1 MEFSNILLCRN
12 IQSLSSTMCS
22 IPGLP
27 TPGSEVSVLLTRVNP
42 NPSSGLVELWVNI
55 DDGRK
60 HIYQQ
65 LREEIQIPERKFDGA
80 EGKPGELCLVSVS
93 EVWHRARIVSSDS
106 ENYHVYLIDQGQSH
120 VTCVDALARG
130 KCDSFLLPPEIESYL
145 LANVLMPEDDWPE
158 NAKTLLKSLTGKK
171 FNGLVQHV
179 LMPDRIILLDVPD
192 VSKVLCEHGFAKTL
206 AADEFKC
213 FALKCLNLSKGEN
226 FQSHRLRQGENPKV
240 SCPVEKHVQ
249 FFYPELLT
257 NTFEMVNVTV
267 ATNPQ
272 NIFCKL
278 LIFSKALKILSEQM
292 HRHYEKSS
300 DLTEEQP
307 KNCGEP
313 CAAKGSDGRWH
324 RSLLRQNV
332 SSDGSVEVLHVDEGK
347 TELVP
352 VEDIKPL
359 NEKFLRMP
367 VVTYPCCLHGVKDD
381 DKGWTRDQIDYLKS
395 QLRVHTVIARFDHHN
410 ISQGVYYV
418 TLFANSDASIN
429 NFFIKRE
436 GLSSPFRMGHDS
448 NIHNEPI
455 PSFVS
460 LLGNEQSTDVQNKFS
475 TNGGVPDESTPST
488 ESRAVSGGAEDVPST
503 GTNEHVKDVLEH
515 QDTFVQNNGHLSTA
529 FISDVQIACDNHV
542 YSEGSNVNVNIS
554 CIESLQ
560 KFWCQARENAESLG
574 LLMRALQKHY
584 AFTHPQPLVESICV
598 ARNPSDGM
606 WYRAKIIASQC
617 SPLVDVRFID
627 YGQTQKVPLK
637 DVRPID
643 PDFLRLNAQAF
654 QCCLFNPNDRTDA
667 SVTWSECE
675 LGEFRRFVDSGVLS
689 STGLKCVIRAVTSD
703 ADGVLLN
710 VVDIETPSDSASKL
724 LAQRCTQA
732 ETHKEIP
739 PQVSTDAYS
748 YSSFSVVEGSKEK
761 VVVTSSESI
770 GHFYCN
776 LEKNSHLLA
785 KVDENIQQFV
795 GRAQRADPPLGVNSL
810 CLAKYTDCQ
819 WYRGRVVEMSK
830 KPKVQFVDYG
840 ETLVVSDSDV
850 CPLPIE
856 ATIARSVPAQAVLL
870 GLFNVPEEVEKEV
883 NQWFANQAVGSSFS
897 ALVVAKG
904 ENGKLL
910 VELFEGSLNVNE
922 MVRERIS
929 QVKQEMTGLDKQ
941 ITHGMKCN
949 NVLNED
955 CLTQK
960 TMNVTISLN
969 TTTHEVDNSNGI
981 CAGEELEMSSM
992 SVTAQEKTLGEGR
1005 QQTLDAILENEQ
1017 AVVTESQILV
1027 DQGDLDDSVQSHL
1040 QENAKT
1046 FKYKMAD
1053 VSPKETEEVYASCI
1067 SGPHYFWCQHT
1078 DTAELDEVSRLAQ
1091 EAGQAQLDLKFQ
1103 ETLSPGSPCLALF
1116 TDNQWY
1122 RAQVIQTLEDAFRVL
1137 FVDYGNESDVNK
1149 ENVRPV
1155 PQGLLGKAPQAFLCT
1170 LDGFDECFGHWDDGV
1185 YDAFYSLL
1193 VDKPIRVRVLAM
1205 QDHSEGALTQHAVQI
1220 ECENEVVNEV
1230 MLKYWKPNDK
1240 KMIPENSQ
1248 SETLL
1253 HRGQIESIVP
1263 CVSTG
1268 DVNTCSYKHPRV
1280 SKNQKEEV
1288 YASCIAEPGYF
1299 WCQYANTEELNDITR
1314 LAQEA
1319 GRAPQDTTLPKTLGP
1334 GSPCLALFSTDGQ
1347 WYRAQIVESHKSD
1360 FHVVF
1365 IDYGNESDVDMKY
1378 VRPLP
1383 QSLLEKTPRAF
1394 LCSLNGF
1401 DRSRGSWDDEVY
1413 DVFHN
1418 LLVDK
1423 LLRLTVIKVEDQLE
1437 GAVPQ
1442 YSVDIECEGVFLSEA
1457 VQKYWRPDAKERL
1470 LASSKAET
1478 LNRDGQ
1484 AKSSVTHQSGYTE
1497 NTNTCAYNRPN
1508 ISPTKKEQ
1516 VYASCIV
1523 EPGYFWC
1530 QHANTEELNGIVQL
1544 SQGAG
1549 QVQLDGTFLQTLSP
1563 GGACLALFSSDNQWY
1578 RAQVIQSLDDAF
1590 HVVFIDYGNE
1600 SDVDKEN
1607 VRPLPQSLL
1616 EMAPQAFLCSLHGF
1630 DESLGS
1636 WDDDIY
1642 DVFYSLLVDKL
1653 LTLTVFGV
1661 EDSEIALPQYK
1672 VQMECRDS
1680 ATCEWLCVNTLVRKH
1695 WNGLDKNDS
1704 SAEGVGSGEQA
1715 TLLPLN
1721 ESHVLFTKV
1730 CVYFILKTSTVK
1742 NVLVEQIF

>member
-42 NPSSGLVELWVNI
+42 NPISGLVELWVNI

-65 LREEIQIPERKFDGA
+65 LRDEIQIPERKFDGS
-80 EGKPGELCLVSVS
+80 EGKPGELCLVFVS
-93 EVWHRARIVSSDS
+93 EEWHRARIVSTES
-106 ENYHVYLIDQGQSH
+106 ENYHVHLIDQGQSH
-120 VTCVDALARG
+120 VTCVDALAWG
-130 KCDSFLLPPEIESYL
+130 KCDSFLLPPEIESCL
-145 LANVLMPEDDWPE
+145 LANALMLEDDWPE
-158 NAKTLLKSLTGKK
+158 NGKTLLKSLTGKK

-179 LMPDRIILLDVPD
+179 LMPDRIILLDIPD
-192 VSKVLCEHGFAKTL
+192 VSKDLCERGFAKTL
-206 AADEFKC
+206 PADEFKC
-213 FALKCLNLSKGEN
+213 FALKCLNLSRGEN
-226 FQSHRLRQGENPKV
+226 FQSYRLRLGENPKA
-240 SCPVEKHVQ
+240 SCPVQ
-249 FFYPELLT
+249 YFYPELLT

-267 ATNPQ
+267 ATDPQ

-278 LIFSKALKILSEQM
+278 VIFTKALKILSEQI
-292 HRHYEKSS
+292 HQHYEESS
-300 DLTEEQP
+300 DLREEQP
-307 KNCGEP
+307 KNCGDP

-324 RSLLRQNV
+324 RSLLKQNV

-347 TELVP
+347 TELVS

-359 NEKFLRMP
+359 HGKFLRMP
-367 VVTYPCCLHGVKDD
+367 VVTYPCCLNGVKDD
-381 DKGWTRDQIDYLKS
+381 DKGWTQDQIDYLKS
-395 QLRVHTVIARFDHHN
+395 QLQLHTVIARFDHHN

-418 TLFANSDASIN
+418 TLYANSDASIN

-436 GLSSPFRMGHDS
+436 GLLAPFRAEHDP
-448 NIHNEPI
+448 NIYNEPI

-460 LLGNEQSTDVQNKFS
+460 LLGGEQSTDAQNKF
-475 TNGGVPDESTPST
+475 TDETIPST
-488 ESRAVSGGAEDVPST
+488 MTRAVSGGVEDVPSA
-503 GTNEHVKDVLEH
+503 GTDDHVKDVLEH
-515 QDTFVQNNGHLSTA
+515 QDTFVQNDGHLSTA

-560 KFWCQARENAESLG
+560 KFWCQTRENAESLG
-574 LLMRALQKHY
+574 LLMQALQKHY
-584 AFTHPQPLVESICV
+584 AFSHPQPLVESICV

-606 WYRAKIIASQC
+606 WYRAKIMASHY

-637 DVRPID
+637 DVRPVD

-654 QCCLFNPNDRTDA
+654 QCCLFNPKDPTNA

-675 LGEFRRFVDSGVLS
+675 LGEFRKFVDSGVLS
-689 STGLKCVIRAVTSD
+689 NSGLKCLIKAVTSD

-710 VVDIETPSDSASKL
+710 VVDIETPSDSASKH
-724 LAQRCTQA
+724 LAQRCARA
-732 ETHKEIP
+732 EAHEEIP

-748 YSSFSVVEGSKEK
+748 CSSFSVVEGSKEK

-795 GRAQRADPPLGVNSL
+795 GQAQCVDHPLGVNSL

-819 WYRGRVVEMSK
+819 WYRGQVVEMSE

-840 ETLVVSDSDV
+840 DTLVVNDSDI

-856 ATIARSVPAQAVLL
+856 ATIARSVPVQAVLL
-870 GLFNVPEEVEKEV
+870 GLFNVPKEVEKEV
-883 NQWFANQAVGSSFS
+883 NQWFANQAVGNSFT

-910 VELFEGSLNVNE
+910 VELLEGSLNVNE

-929 QVKQEMTGLDKQ
+929 QVKQEMPGLDKQ
-941 ITHGMKCN
+941 IPNGMKCN
-949 NVLNED
+949 NVQSED

-969 TTTHEVDNSNGI
+969 TTTHEIDDIDGI
-981 CAGEELEMSSM
+981 CAGEELEMTSM
-992 SVTAQEKTLGEGR
+992 SLTAQENNQEKTLGERR
-1005 QQTLDAILENEQ
+1005 QQTLDTILEIEQ
-1017 AVVTESQILV
+1017 AELAESQILM
-1027 DQGDLDDSVQSHL
+1027 DQGDLDDSIQSHL
-1040 QENAKT
+1040 QENVKT
-1046 FKYKMAD
+1046 CKYKMPD
-1053 VSPKETEEVYASCI
+1053 ISPKETEEMYASCI

-1078 DTAELDEVSRLAQ
+1078 NTVELDEVSKLAQ
-1091 EAGQAQLDLKFQ
+1091 EAGRAQLDLKFHK
-1103 ETLSPGSPCLALF
+1103 TLSPGSPCLALF

-1122 RAQVIQTLEDAFRVL
+1122 RAQVIQMLEDTFRVL
-1137 FVDYGNESDVNK
+1137 FVDYGNESDVDK

-1155 PQGLLGKAPQAFLCT
+1155 PHGLLGKAPQAFLCA
-1170 LDGFDECFGHWDDGV
+1170 LDGFDECLGHWDDGV
-1185 YDAFYSLL
+1185 YDVFYNLL
-1193 VDKPIRVRVLAM
+1193 VDKPIRVRVLAT
-1205 QDHSEGALTQHAVQI
+1205 QDHSESAFTQYAVQI
-1220 ECENEVVNEV
+1220 ECENEVVNNV
-1230 MLKYWKPNDK
+1230 MLKYWKPYDK
-1240 KMIPENSQ
+1240 KMIPENPQ
-1248 SETLL
+1248 SETSL
-1253 HRGQIESIVP
+1253 HCGQIESNVTNVH
-1263 CVSTG
+1263 VSTG
-1268 DVNTCSYKHPRV
+1268 NVNTCSYKHPRV
-1280 SKNQKEEV
+1280 SKNRKEEV
-1288 YASCIAEPGYF
+1288 YASCIVEPGYF
-1299 WCQYANTEELNDITR
+1299 WCQYANTEELNNITS

-1319 GRAPQDTTLPKTLGP
+1319 GRAPQDRTLPKTLGP
-1334 GSPCLALFSTDGQ
+1334 GSPCLALFSSDSQ
-1347 WYRAQIVESHKSD
+1347 WYRAQIVESRKSD
-1360 FHVVF
+1360 FNVVF
-1365 IDYGNESDVDMKY
+1365 IDYGNESEVDMKY

-1383 QSLLEKTPRAF
+1383 QSLLEKAPQAF

-1401 DRSRGSWDDEVY
+1401 ERSRGSWDDEVY

-1423 LLRLTVIKVEDQLE
+1423 PLRLTVIKEEEQLE
-1437 GAVPQ
+1437 GTVPQ
-1442 YSVDIECEGVFLSEA
+1442 YSVDIECEGVFLTEA
-1457 VQKYWRPDAKERL
+1457 IQKYWKPVAKERLL

-1478 LNRDGQ
+1478 LDRDGQ
-1484 AKSSVTHQSGYTE
+1484 AKSSVTRQSVSTE
-1497 NTNTCAYNRPN
+1497 NTDRRVYIRPN
-1508 ISPTKKEQ
+1508 ISLNKKEQ

-1530 QHANTEELNGIVQL
+1530 QHANTEELNSIVRL
-1544 SQGAG
+1544 AQGAG
-1549 QVQLDGTFLQTLSP
+1549 QGQLDGTFLQTLSP
-1563 GGACLALFSSDNQWY
+1563 GSACLALFSTDNQWY

-1607 VRPLPQSLL
+1607 VRPLPQGLL

-1630 DESLGS
+1630 DECLGS

-1642 DVFYSLLVDKL
+1642 DVFYALLADKL
-1653 LTLTVFGV
+1653 LTLTVFGI

-1672 VQMECRDS
+1672 VQMECQDS
-1680 ATCEWLCVNTLVRKH
+1680 ATCEWLCVNTLVKKH
-1695 WNGLDKNDS
+1695 WNRLDKNDS

-1715 TLLPLN
+1715 TRLS
-1721 ESHVLFTKV
+1721 SHVLFTKACV
-1730 CVYFILKTSTVK
+1730 CVCNECELFVS
-1742 NVLVEQIF
+1742 F

>member
-1 MEFSNILLCRN
+1 MKFSNILLCRN
-12 IQSLSSTMCS
+12 IQRLISTMCS

-65 LREEIQIPERKFDGA
+65 LRNDIQIPEMKFNGS
-80 EGKPGELCLVSVS
+80 EGKPGELCLVFVS
-93 EVWHRARIVSSDS
+93 EEWHRARIVSTES

-130 KCDSFLLPPEIESYL
+130 KCDSFLLPPEIESCL
-145 LANVLMPEDDWPE
+145 LANVLMLEDDWPE

-171 FNGLVQHV
+171 FNGLVQHM
-179 LMPDRIILLDVPD
+179 LMPDRIILLDIPD
-192 VSKVLCEHGFAKTL
+192 VSKDLCERGFAKTL
-206 AADEFKC
+206 PADEFKC
-213 FALKCLNLSKGEN
+213 FALKCLNSSKEEN
-226 FQSHRLRQGENPKV
+226 FQSYRLKQGENPKV

-257 NTFEMVNVTV
+257 NTFEMVKVTV

-278 LIFSKALKILSEQM
+278 LIFTKALKILSEQM
-292 HRHYEKSS
+292 HQHYEESS
-300 DLTEEQP
+300 DLREEQP
-307 KNCGEP
+307 KNCGDP

-324 RSLLRQNV
+324 RSLLKQNV

-359 NEKFLRMP
+359 HEKFLRMP

-381 DKGWTRDQIDYLKS
+381 DKGWTQDQIDYLKS
-395 QLRVHTVIARFDHHN
+395 QLQLHTVIARFDHHN
-410 ISQGVYYV
+410 ISRGVYYV
-418 TLFANSDASIN
+418 TLYANSDASIN

-436 GLSSPFRMGHDS
+436 GLLPPFRTEHES
-448 NIHNEPI
+448 NIYNESM

-475 TNGGVPDESTPST
+475 TNGGVPDETIPST
-488 ESRAVSGGAEDVPST
+488 KTRAVSGGVEDVPST
-503 GTNEHVKDVLEH
+503 GTDDHVKDVLEH
-515 QDTFVQNNGHLSTA
+515 QDTLVQNNNLSTA
-529 FISDVQIACDNHV
+529 FISDVQIAGDNHV

-560 KFWCQARENAESLG
+560 KFWCQTRENAESLG
-574 LLMRALQKHY
+574 LLMQALQRHY

-598 ARNPSDGM
+598 ARNPSDGL
-606 WYRAKIIASQC
+606 WYRAKIIASHY

-654 QCCLFNPNDRTDA
+654 QCCLFNPNDPTNA

-675 LGEFRRFVDSGVLS
+675 LGEFRKFVDSGVLS
-689 STGLKCVIRAVTSD
+689 SIGLKCVIKAVTSD

-710 VVDIETPSDSASKL
+710 VVDIEMPSDSASKL
-724 LAQRCTQA
+724 LAQRYTQA
-732 ETHKEIP
+732 EAHEEIP

-776 LEKNSHLLA
+776 MEKNSHLLA

-795 GRAQRADPPLGVNSL
+795 GQAQCADPPLGVNSL
-810 CLAKYTDCQ
+810 CLAKYTDCR
-819 WYRGRVVEMSK
+819 WYRGQVVEMSK

-840 ETLVVSDSDV
+840 DTLVVSDSDI

-856 ATIARSVPAQAVLL
+856 ATIARSTPVQAVLL

-883 NQWFANQAVGSSFS
+883 NQWFANQAVGNSFS

-941 ITHGMKCN
+941 ITNGMKCN
-949 NVLNED
+949 NVLNEH

-960 TMNVTISLN
+960 TMNVTMSLN
-969 TTTHEVDNSNGI
+969 MTMHEVDDSNAI
-981 CAGEELEMSSM
+981 CAGEEPEMSSM
-992 SVTAQEKTLGEGR
+992 SITAQENNHEKTLGEGR
-1005 QQTLDAILENEQ
+1005 QQTLDAILEIQQ
-1017 AVVTESQILV
+1017 AVLAESQILL
-1027 DQGDLDDSVQSHL
+1027 DQGDLDDSIQSHL

-1046 FKYKMAD
+1046 CKYRMAD
-1053 VSPKETEEVYASCI
+1053 ISPKKTEEVYASCI

-1078 DTAELDEVSRLAQ
+1078 NTVELDKVSKLAQ
-1091 EAGQAQLDLKFQ
+1091 EAGQAQLDLKFH
-1103 ETLSPGSPCLALF
+1103 ENLSPGSPCLALF

-1122 RAQVIQTLEDAFRVL
+1122 RAQVIQTLEDRFRVL

-1170 LDGFDECFGHWDDGV
+1170 LDGFDECSGHWDDGV
-1185 YDAFYSLL
+1185 YDVFYNLL

-1220 ECENEVVNEV
+1220 ECENEVVNNV

-1240 KMIPENSQ
+1240 KMIPENPQ

-1253 HRGQIESIVP
+1253 HCGQIKSIVTNLH
-1263 CVSTG
+1263 VSTG
-1268 DVNTCSYKHPRV
+1268 NVNTCSYRHPRV
-1280 SKNQKEEV
+1280 SKNKKEEV

-1299 WCQYANTEELNDITR
+1299 WCQYANTEELNNITR

-1319 GRAPQDTTLPKTLGP
+1319 GRAPQDATLPKTLGP
-1334 GSPCLALFSTDGQ
+1334 GSPCLALFSTDSQ
-1347 WYRAQIVESHKSD
+1347 WYRAQIVESHKSH
-1360 FHVVF
+1360 FNVVF

-1383 QSLLEKTPRAF
+1383 QSLLEKAPQAF

-1401 DRSRGSWDDEVY
+1401 DPSRGSWDDEVY

-1423 LLRLTVIKVEDQLE
+1423 PLRLTVIKVEDQLE

-1442 YSVDIECEGVFLSEA
+1442 YSVDIVCEGVFLSEA
-1457 VQKYWRPDAKERL
+1457 VQKYWRPVAKERL

-1478 LNRDGQ
+1478 LGRDGQ
-1484 AKSSVTHQSGYTE
+1484 AKSSVTHQSVSTE

-1508 ISPTKKEQ
+1508 ISLTKKEQ

-1530 QHANTEELNGIVQL
+1530 QHANTEELNGIIRL
-1544 SQGAG
+1544 AQGAG
-1549 QVQLDGTFLQTLSP
+1549 QVQLDGTFLQALSP
-1563 GGACLALFSSDNQWY
+1563 GSACLALFSSDNQWY

-1630 DESLGS
+1630 DECLGS

-1642 DVFYSLLVDKL
+1642 DVFYGLLADKL
-1653 LTLTVFGV
+1653 LTLTVFGI

-1672 VQMECRDS
+1672 VQMECQDS
-1680 ATCEWLCVNTLVRKH
+1680 ATCEWLCVNTLVKKH
-1695 WNGLDKNDS
+1695 WNRLDENDS

-1715 TLLPLN
+1715 TLLSLN
-1721 ESHVLFTKV
+1721 KSHVQFTKV
-1730 CVYFILKTSTVK
+1730 CVCVC
-1742 NVLVEQIF
+1742 V